1 MVSVGDV
8 RVARIDKESFIE
20 LVLATRP
27 VFDRLMATVR
37 PVVSKAAQREANRE
51 RLAALGTMAAG
62 LAHELNNP
70 AAAAKRAA
78 ADLAETL
85 VTFEEFVGKLV
96 EAGVERGEAA
106 KVVHLKDEL
115 LERARVRGEERAGG
129 GRRRGRAARP
139 AGGARRR
146 QRLESRRPARR
157 CLRRRRLADAHR
169 GGRRRRPERGD
180 LVGRR
185 LAAGAHARRRAG
197 RVDRSH
203 VRARQSGQVVRL
215 HGSRRGRPGRRPRG
229 HRDDADGAEAQRK
242 HRSIDLDK
250 SFDKT
255 LPRITMYGSSRTR
268 SGRT

>member
-1 MVSVGDV
+1 MVCDGDV
-8 RVARIDKESFIE
+8 RVARIDEESFIE

-115 LERARVRGEERAGG
+115 LARAR
-129 GRRRGRAARP
+129 
-139 AGGARRR
+139 
-146 QRLESRRPARR
+146 S
-157 CLRRRRLADAHR
+157 
-169 GGRRRRPERGD
+169 
-180 LVGRR
+180 
-185 LAAGAHARRRAG
+185 ARRRARWRPPTPRTSCSTG
-197 RVDRSH
+197 WRSW
-203 VRARQSGQVVRL
+203 A
-215 HGSRRGRPGRRPRG
+215 
-229 HRDDADGAEAQRK
+229 
-242 HRSIDLDK
+242 
-250 SFDKT
+250 
-255 LPRITMYGSSRTR
+255 SRTPGEWSAR
-268 SGRT
+268 SPPPAPTTTG